1 MTNTVTSRLG
11 SMLVLLSALLASCR
25 SCPPSGWLLM
35 EPPVVERDGRHTVS
49 SLASVHF
56 WRQAEAY
63 DTAAA
68 CEEARRSRAGQ
79 AEPAVGEAP
88 QASDAAE
95 AQAQALSYARCVP
108 TGAVYLESGERR
120 GRGRRPDSPP

>member
-1 MTNTVTSRLG
+1 
-11 SMLVLLSALLASCR
+11 
-25 SCPPSGWLLM
+25 M

-56 WRQAEAY
+56 WHQAEAY

-68 CEEARRSRAGQ
+68 CEEARRTRTGQ
-79 AEPAVGEAP
+79 AEPAVGEGP
-88 QASDAAE
+88 QPSDAAT
-95 AQAQALSYARCVP
+95 AQAAALSFARCVP

-120 GRGRRPDSPP
+120 GRGKRLDSPP

>member
-1 MTNTVTSRLG
+1 
-11 SMLVLLSALLASCR
+11 
-25 SCPPSGWLLM
+25 M

-56 WRQAEAY
+56 WHQAEAY

-68 CEEARRSRAGQ
+68 CEEARRSRTGQ

-95 AQAQALSYARCVP
+95 AQALALSFARCVP

-120 GRGRRPDSPP
+120 GRGKRPDAAP